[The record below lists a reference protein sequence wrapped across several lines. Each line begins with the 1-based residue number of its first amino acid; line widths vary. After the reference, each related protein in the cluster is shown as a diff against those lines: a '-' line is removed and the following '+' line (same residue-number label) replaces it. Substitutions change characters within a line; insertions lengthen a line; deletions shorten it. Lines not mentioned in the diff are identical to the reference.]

1 MVIRLFRWGVVVG
14 LGAVAVA
21 HHAAADW
28 REPQPFRRDVV
39 DGRQFD
45 YNTES
50 FLHRFTF
57 EPAPGLNEG
66 ARPPRDGV
74 FGTAGSAR
82 SDELYTR
89 QEIQL
94 TGEFDGPAYFRYRY
108 RRFEDFDGRY
118 DSNLIGIGSGLG
130 QGSGVTATLYGD
142 VEGAKENVD
151 LHGELA
157 WDGGDG
163 NHLRATV
170 VAPDFI
176 FNDKQGDAEYG
187 RYPFTYYLAGG
198 HRLGEALVYGF
209 ANYNDNTR
217 LHNHVEN
224 FTYRYQQGRAG
235 LGVEVPFADAWEAGL
250 EVEGLYTT
258 RALED
263 RGDSDLP
270 EQRLRRRHTQ
280 VTAEL
285 RHAYSPDTAVW
296 GGVRYFRLVARE
308 RRPDDP
314 GRVDRQDRLER
325 MAYLGI
331 TRRLSERLQLAP
343 GVFVNHADVREREDG
358 DRDDERGFY
367 AKLTLPLQ
375 VTVNQSTG
383 GYVALNPTARLHR
396 AAFGGGNVQVYLPF

>member
-1 MVIRLFRWGVVVG
+1 MVTRLLQLGVVFG

-28 REPQPFRRDVV
+28 REPQPFRRDAV

-45 YNTES
+45 YNAES

-57 EPAPGLNEG
+57 EPVPGLSSE
-66 ARPPRDGV
+66 ATPPRDGIY
-74 FGTAGSAR
+74 GTAGSTR

-94 TGEFDGPAYFRYRY
+94 TADFDGPTYFRYRY

-118 DSNLIGIGSGLG
+118 DSNLIGLGSELG
-130 QGSGVTATLYGD
+130 QGSGVTASLYGD

-163 NHLRATV
+163 DHLRAVV

-198 HRLGEALVYGF
+198 YRLGEAQLYGF

-217 LHNHVEN
+217 LHDHVDN

-258 RALED
+258 RELDD
-263 RGDSDLP
+263 RGDSVHP

-280 VTAEL
+280 VTGEL
-285 RHAYSPDTAVW
+285 RYAYSARTAFW
-296 GGVRYFRLVARE
+296 GGVRYFRLVERE
-308 RRPDDP
+308 RRPGD
-314 GRVDRQDRLER
+314 GERVDRHDRLER
-325 MAYLGI
+325 MAYAGV

-343 GVFVNHADVREREDG
+343 GVFINHADIRAREDG
-358 DRDDERGFY
+358 ERDDESGFY